1 MGLFG
6 CFGQIENIK
15 RQFLIMHRMGK
26 FLDIFLEQR
35 MDSSDGEEL
44 KAVLENTIAEEKK
57 CLEQFELQIKICR
70 GKIAEIDER
79 IARNGQT
86 HTLMQM
92 KRAFEEQEFIVNT
105 AAQCQQCSFETKG
118 LQKLLYFEK
127 NESGKERIAVDAFV
141 MMYEWCDDLLQLTA
155 KKFQDI
161 ACKLLSPAEL
171 ANTRIARKKLKDF
184 YDREKPFLS
193 DTRHNAGA
201 HREHDFLKQRE
212 IIENLNWSETI
223 EKLHGFEVVTMDL
236 AKSIDPLMRAALRR
250 LDGIFRHSGG

>member
-1 MGLFG
+1 
-6 CFGQIENIK
+6 
-15 RQFLIMHRMGK
+15 MHRMGK

-35 MDSSDGEEL
+35 MDSSDGEDL
-44 KAVLENTIAEEKK
+44 KTALENTIAEEKK

-141 MMYEWCDDLLQLTA
+141 MMYEWCDDLLLLTA
-155 KKFQDI
+155 KKYQDI
-161 ACKLLSPAEL
+161 ASKLLSSAEL
-171 ANTRIARKKLKDF
+171 ARTRIARKKLQDF
-184 YDREKPFLS
+184 YKQTKPELAEV
-193 DTRHNAGA
+193 RHNAGA
-201 HREHDFLKQRE
+201 HRDHDFLKQRE
-212 IIENLNWSETI
+212 VLEGICWSETI
-223 EKLHGFEVVTMDL
+223 QRLHDFEVVTLELGISMD
-236 AKSIDPLMRAALRR
+236 ALMKAGLRR
-250 LDGIFRHSGG
+250 LDIVFNRK